1 MAKELWDAYDREG
14 NRLGFDLV
22 RGEPLPEGVWHM
34 GAEIYAVTLDGRVL
48 VTRRHPDKIWGGL
61 WEITGG
67 GVVKGETPLQAA
79 VRELREETGIAV
91 RPQDL
96 QPLYVDPRSGSGSCR
111 TICRCY
117 LTFFDLQAQ
126 TIRLQEGETCDF
138 RLLPYE
144 DFKQFILTADCVE
157 FVRRRFLDHQAVFDR
172 LMADRFPAQSHI
184 IL

>member
-34 GAEIYAVTLDGRVL
+34 VAEIYAVTLDGRVL

-79 VRELREETGIAV
+79 VRELREETGIVV

-96 QPLYVDPRSGSGSCR
+96 QPLYVDPRSGSADIGQLHPLAHHPLRGVKLEHPVQHQIQRNYHHQRDKIHPGRQNPCTR
-111 TICRCY
+111 KQKRPA
-117 LTFFDLQAQ
+117 FDNDVP
-126 TIRLQEGETCDF
+126 G
-138 RLLPYE
+138 
-144 DFKQFILTADCVE
+144 
-157 FVRRRFLDHQAVFDR
+157 
-172 LMADRFPAQSHI
+172 QSI
-184 IL
+184 GCGDNARIQYYMSPV

>member
-34 GAEIYAVTLDGRVL
+34 VAEIYAVTLDGRVL

-79 VRELREETGIAV
+79 VRELREETGIVATDLTQVGTVIDPEIQRAIYVEFLCVTDWDKEAV
-91 RPQDL
+91 
-96 QPLYVDPRSGSGSCR
+96 
-111 TICRCY
+111 T
-117 LTFFDLQAQ
+117 
-126 TIRLQEGETCDF
+126 LQEGETVDF
-138 RLLPYE
+138 RWVSREELLGME
-144 DFKQFILTADCVE
+144 ADQLVTQRMQQFIDELN
-157 FVRRRFLDHQAVFDR
+157 R
-172 LMADRFPAQSHI
+172 P
-184 IL
+184 

>member
-34 GAEIYAVTLDGRVL
+34 VAEIYAVTLDGRVL
-48 VTRRHPDKIWGGL
+48 VTRRHPDKVCGGL

-96 QPLYVDPRSGSGSCR
+96 QPLYVDPRCGIGGCR
-111 TICRCY
+111 TIYHCY

-144 DFKQFILTADCVE
+144 DFKQFILTADYVE
-157 FVRRRFLDHQAVFDR
+157 LVRRRFLDHQAVFDR
-172 LMADRFPAQSHI
+172 LMAERFPAQSHI

>member
-34 GAEIYAVTLDGRVL
+34 VAEIYAVTLDGRVL

-79 VRELREETGIAV
+79 VRELREETGIVV

-111 TICRCY
+111 
-117 LTFFDLQAQ
+117 

>member
-34 GAEIYAVTLDGRVL
+34 VAEIYAVT
-48 VTRRHPDKIWGGL
+48 IWGGL